1 MGRCTTISA
10 TDGDGSDDVSRVRA
24 RVPARARNGLPN
36 CGAPSDVDSDTDWGA
51 GVRSETPMTKKLM
64 KGSEAIGEAAVQAGC
79 KLFFGYPIT
88 PQNEIPEY
96 MSMRLPQIGGAF
108 VQAESEVAASNM
120 IYGAAGAGERVM
132 TSSSSPGI
140 SLMSEGI
147 SYLAGSE
154 LPVVIVNIVRAGPG
168 LGGILPSQGD
178 YFQATKGLGHG
189 DFRVLV
195 LAPWS
200 IQEAADLVQDAFD
213 LADYYRNP
221 VMILGDGLIGQM
233 MEPVEFHESR
243 EPIKELEPKTWAT
256 TGCDGSRPTNII
268 NSLFLDPEELEQHNI
283 RLKAKYDRMV
293 ENEVRFATYGT
304 DQDYD
309 VLIVA
314 YGTVA
319 RVSTTAIEELRE
331 EDIRA
336 ALIRPITLFPFP
348 YEAIREAALKA
359 KAVLV
364 VELSTGQMIED
375 VQLALARSRPVH
387 FHNRLGGI
395 LVSPDEVVAKVKAM
409 LDGQSEEVLH
419 G

>member
-1 MGRCTTISA
+1 
-10 TDGDGSDDVSRVRA
+10 
-24 RVPARARNGLPN
+24 
-36 CGAPSDVDSDTDWGA
+36 
-51 GVRSETPMTKKLM
+51 MTKKLM

-132 TSSSSPGI
+132 TSSSSPGV
-140 SLMSEGI
+140 SLMAEGI
-147 SYLAGSE
+147 SYLAGSQ
-154 LPVVIVNIVRAGPG
+154 LPVVIVNIMRAGPG

-178 YFQATKGLGHG
+178 YFQATKASGHG

-221 VMILGDGLIGQM
+221 VMVLGDGLIGQM
-233 MEPVEFHESR
+233 MEPVEFHEGR
-243 EPIKELEPKTWAT
+243 TPIKELAPKTWAT
-256 TGCDGSRPTNII
+256 TGCDGSRPTNVI

-283 RLKAKYDRMV
+283 RLKAKYDLMV
-293 ENEVRFATYGT
+293 ADEVRFAEYRT
-304 DQDYD
+304 DEDYD

-319 RVSTTAIEELRE
+319 RVCSTAIDELRDE
-331 EDIRA
+331 GVNVA
-336 ALIRPITLFPFP
+336 MVRPITLFPYP
-348 YEAIREAALKA
+348 YEAVREAALRA
-359 KAVLV
+359 SAVLV
-364 VELSTGQMIED
+364 VELSAGQMVED
-375 VQLALARSRPVH
+375 VALALARSRPIH
-387 FHNRLGGI
+387 FLNRMGGM
-395 LVSPDEVVAKVKAM
+395 LVSPDEVVAKVEAM
-409 LDGQSEEVLH
+409 IEGSSEEVH
-419 G
+419 IG

>member
-1 MGRCTTISA
+1 
-10 TDGDGSDDVSRVRA
+10 
-24 RVPARARNGLPN
+24 
-36 CGAPSDVDSDTDWGA
+36 
-51 GVRSETPMTKKLM
+51 MTKKLM

-96 MSMRLPQIGGAF
+96 MSMRLPQVGGAF

-132 TSSSSPGI
+132 TSSSSPGV
-140 SLMSEGI
+140 SLMAEGI
-147 SYLAGSE
+147 SYIAGSE
-154 LPVVIVNIVRAGPG
+154 LPVVIVNIMRAGPG

-178 YFQATKGLGHG
+178 YFQATKGLAHG

-221 VMILGDGLIGQM
+221 VMVLGDGLIGQM
-233 MEPVEFHESR
+233 MEPVEFR
-243 EPIKELEPKTWAT
+243 EGRQPLKELAPKTWAT

-268 NSLFLDPEELEQHNI
+268 NSLFLDPEELERHNVK
-283 RLKAKYDRMV
+283 LKAKYDRMIAD
-293 ENEVRFATYGT
+293 EVRFDGYRT
-304 DQDYD
+304 DEDYD

-319 RVSTTAIEELRE
+319 RVCSTAIDELRE
-331 EDIRA
+331 A
-336 ALIRPITLFPFP
+336 GTKVAMLRPITLFPYP
-348 YEAIREAALKA
+348 YEAVREAALKA
-359 KAVLV
+359 SSVLV
-364 VELSTGQMIED
+364 VELSAGQMIED
-375 VQLALARSRPVH
+375 VELALARSRPVH
-387 FHNRLGGI
+387 FLNRMGGM
-395 LVSPDEVVAKVKAM
+395 LVSPDEVVAKVAAI
-409 LDGQSEEVLH
+409 LDGSSEEVH
-419 G
+419 IG